1 MIDALWCGIIE
12 SHHNA
17 SENLSWQLW
26 RIETQYSSFPKS
38 KHWQALNLDLTFQ
51 WKCRFQQPNDNSK
64 NFMSMYES
72 LETPSHIR
80 RSFLVQS
87 HWSIL
92 FVRNSK
98 SVLPPSQVQNPQKQ
112 NPLWKL
118 NVGNYDLEVYIFKLC
133 QCKLN
138 HMEMVERWV
147 FAIRISN
154 ECFSWRRSC
163 NRIHSSCVLQF
174 QFVEIICVQL
184 NPSFNTQSCCIL
196 SLSIDCVVE
205 SGEECSGWSCWH
217 GSELAFE
224 RT

>member
-1 MIDALWCGIIE
+1 MWRLKPNTAVSQDPNIDKPWTWIWYFSGNAGFSNQMITQRISWVCMKVLKPHPHQE
-12 SHHNA
+12 K
-17 SENLSWQLW
+17 LSG
-26 RIETQYSSFPKS
+26 TVSV
-38 KHWQALNLDLTFQ
+38 KHFVC
-51 WKCRFQQPNDNSK
+51 KIQQ
-64 NFMSMYES
+64 
-72 LETPSHIR
+72 
-80 RSFLVQS
+80 
-87 HWSIL
+87 
-92 FVRNSK
+92 
-98 SVLPPSQVQNPQKQ
+98 SVLPPRQVQNPQKQ

-184 NPSFNTQSCCIL
+184 NSSFNTQSCCIL

-205 SGEECSGWSCWH
+205 SGEECNGWSCWH